1 MHILP
6 KAMYRFNAIPIR
18 LPITFFTE
26 LEKNNYKIY
35 MKQKKTRIAKV
46 ILRKKNKTG
55 GIILPDCRQYYKT
68 TVIKTTCYWHKN
80 RYMD

>member
-1 MHILP
+1 
-6 KAMYRFNAIPIR
+6 
-18 LPITFFTE
+18 
-26 LEKNNYKIY
+26 
-35 MKQKKTRIAKV
+35 MKQKKTRIAKA